1 MSPWRHYLFLACFSI
16 AALALSVRVVYL
28 GVTERDFLQE
38 EGDRRSVYREDLP
51 AMRGMIYDR
60 NGEALAVSTPVFAVA
75 VNPQLFDTSNG
86 QGLAQLARALDLGP
100 EDLKNTIINNRQRGF
115 LYLRRHVSWETMNA
129 VRRLRLGHVS
139 FKPEYRRYYPAG
151 ESVAHVVGMTNI
163 DDLGLEG
170 IELAFEEQLRGEPG
184 TKTVLRDRKG
194 QAINDLEYGKS
205 PRFGTDLQLSI
216 DSRLQYI
223 AYREL
228 KSAVQS
234 HAAKSGSLIM
244 VDAKTGEILAL
255 VNQPSFNPNGPINQ
269 RVPTR
274 NRVVTDTYEP
284 GSTIKPFTAMAALET
299 GRYQGDSQIETS
311 PGYFWIDN
319 KMIQDPVNLNTVSLA
334 QAIQKSSQVA
344 IAKVTLDLPKGTVFQ
359 VLQRSGLGEYVG
371 TGLPGEA
378 LGRFSNV
385 GRTSRVSRVAMAYGY
400 GFSVTPMQ
408 LASAYVTLA
417 SHGKRL
423 PLSILKRTRPPET
436 ERVFDEE
443 DAEAVVAMMEQ
454 VTERGGTA
462 AKANIEHY
470 RVAGKT
476 GTARVFD
483 QNGYNDERHVA
494 LFAGLAPVTDPRIV
508 MVVVVNE
515 PQQGSASGGVVAA
528 PIFARVAQHSLRLL
542 GVMPDKSPDDGGEA
556 QMPDNLLAG
565 RTGRGT

>member
-1 MSPWRHYLFLACFSI
+1 MSPWRHYLFLFCF
-16 AALALSVRVVYL
+16 AATALALSVRVVYL

-75 VNPQLFDTSNG
+75 VNPKLFDASNA
-86 QGLAQLARALDLGP
+86 QELKKLAQVLDLAP
-100 EDLKNTIINNRQRGF
+100 TDLERTILNNRQRGF
-115 LYLRRHVSWETMNA
+115 LYLRRHVSWERMDA
-129 VRRLRLGHVS
+129 VRQLKLGHVS
-139 FKPEYRRYYPAG
+139 LVPEYRRYYPAG

-170 IELAFEEQLRGEPG
+170 IELAFEERLRGEPG

-194 QAINDLEYGKS
+194 QAINDLEYGKA
-205 PRFGTDLQLSI
+205 PRFGADLQLSI

-244 VDAKTGEILAL
+244 VDVKTGEILAL

-269 RVPTR
+269 RIPTR

-299 GRYQGDSQIETS
+299 GRYQRDSKIETS

-319 KMIQDPVNLNTVSLA
+319 KMIQDPVNLNTISLA

-344 IAKVTLDLPKGTVFQ
+344 IAKVALDLPEGSVFQ
-359 VLQRSGLGEYVG
+359 VLQRTGIGDYVG

-378 LGRFSNV
+378 VGRFRNV
-385 GRTSRVSRVAMAYGY
+385 GRTSRVSRVVMSYGY

-423 PLSILKRTRPPET
+423 PISIVKRTRPPES
-436 ERVFDEE
+436 EQVFDME
-443 DAEAVVAMMEQ
+443 DAEEVVAMMEQ

-462 AKANIEHY
+462 AKASINHY

-476 GTARVFD
+476 GTARVVGKD
-483 QNGYNDERHVA
+483 GYNDERHVA
-494 LFAGLAPVTDPRIV
+494 LFAGMAPVSDPRIV
-508 MVVVVNE
+508 VVVVVNE
-515 PQQGSASGGVVAA
+515 PQAGSASGGQVAA
-528 PIFARVAQHSLRLL
+528 PIFARVAEHSLRLL
-542 GVMPDKSPDDGGEA
+542 GVMPDKDVDGDA
-556 QMPDNLLAG
+556 QTNSTLLA
-565 RTGRGT
+565 RRGQ